1 MREKSRFLRYGFALA
16 MGACLTIGL
25 APAHATTTPS
35 ADAPARPVPAP
46 ARELAEQVA
55 GRLLEVRD
63 AEAELDCARA
73 VDNARSGLETMLEVG
88 EKNARDGYLPREQY
102 EATAAKLKAFLEGV
116 TAQDCAA
123 ATGSRQGFYRCMS
136 SDYNHV
142 MACAKQHE
150 S

>member
-1 MREKSRFLRYGFALA
+1 
-16 MGACLTIGL
+16 MGACLAIGIV
-25 APAHATTTPS
+25 PAHATSTPS

-55 GRLLEVRD
+55 GQLLQVQD
-63 AEAELDCARA
+63 SEAELDCARA
-73 VDNARSGLETMLEVG
+73 VDNARSGLQTMLEVG
-88 EKNARDGYLPREQY
+88 EKNARDGYLPRAQY
-102 EATAAKLKAFLEGV
+102 EATAVKLKAFLDAV

-142 MACAKQHE
+142 MACAKQYE

>member
-1 MREKSRFLRYGFALA
+1 MRGNRSLQRYGLGMALCAWGVFAVMPALA
-16 MGACLTIGL
+16 TA
-25 APAHATTTPS
+25 TPS

-55 GRLLEVRD
+55 GQLLQVRD

-73 VDNARSGLETMLEVG
+73 VDNARSGLQTMLEVG
-88 EKNARDGYLPREQY
+88 EKNARDGYLPRAQY
-102 EATAAKLKAFLEGV
+102 EATAVKLKAFLDAV